1 MNEEIIGQ
9 TGREYFIY
17 KQNTPDVTLDQ
28 SYHQTMKSPINIAL
42 IGSAPFEQYMKHK
55 NMEVF
60 ITSLY
65 KIDWMIKDKQLEEQQ
80 AEEMA
85 EQELI

>member
-1 MNEEIIGQ
+1 
-9 TGREYFIY
+9 
-17 KQNTPDVTLDQ
+17 
-28 SYHQTMKSPINIAL
+28 MKSPIDIAL
-42 IGSAPFEQYMKHK
+42 IGSAPFEQHMKCK

-65 KIDWMIKDKQLEEQQ
+65 KIDWTIEDKWLEEQQ